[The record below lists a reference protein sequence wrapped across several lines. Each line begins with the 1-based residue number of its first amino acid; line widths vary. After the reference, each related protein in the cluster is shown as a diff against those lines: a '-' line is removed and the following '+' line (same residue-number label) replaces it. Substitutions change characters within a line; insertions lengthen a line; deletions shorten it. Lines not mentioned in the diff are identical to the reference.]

1 MVEKQFPVTT
11 VILAGGLGTRI
22 GGDKGL
28 QLLQGRALIDWVLSS
43 VQQDS
48 ERVVVNANDTQGAYA
63 KFGCH
68 VIADLI
74 PDWPGPLAGL
84 HAALEY
90 ARTEYVMTVPCDTP
104 FLPDSLITRLSDAMN
119 LMNSEAVVAVVAGR
133 RQPAIALYNKSVLP
147 KLLAYLGSG
156 KHKVNDWLNTL
167 RLSEVVFDNA
177 AEFENINSHA
187 DLERAK
193 QQAQLRL

>member
-1 MVEKQFPVTT
+1 MDEIKLSVTT

-28 QLLQGRALIDWVLSS
+28 QLLQGRALIDWVFDA
-43 VQQDS
+43 VRRDS
-48 ERVVVNANDTQGAYA
+48 EEVVVNANDTQSAYA
-63 KFGCH
+63 HFGCH

-90 ARTEYVMTVPCDTP
+90 ASTDDVMTVPCDTP
-104 FLPDSLITRLSDAMN
+104 FLSIDLIARLAEAKN
-119 LMNSEAVVAVVAGR
+119 LTKSEAVVAVVAGY
-133 RQPAIALYNKSVLP
+133 RQPTIVLYNKSVLP
-147 KLLAYLGSG
+147 KLIVYLGSG

-177 AEFENINSHA
+177 AEFDNINSHE
-187 DLERAK
+187 DLDRA
-193 QQAQLRL
+193 RMRTN